1 MAASVE
7 EPSEDIVAKSRKDRA
22 SQKSIFGRIR
32 LFIQQVF
39 NELKKVSTP
48 SRSELI
54 KYTAVVLV
62 FVVIMMAVIGLLDWL
77 FGMGVVWL
85 FGGGLTGS

>member
-22 SQKSIFGRIR
+22 AQKNIFGRIR
-32 LFIQQVF
+32 LFFQQVF

-54 KYTAVVLV
+54 KYTAVVLA
-62 FVVIMMAVIGLLDWL
+62 FVIVMMAILGLLDWIFSML
-77 FGMGVVWL
+77 VVWL
-85 FGGGLTGS
+85 FGGGLTG

>member
-22 SQKSIFGRIR
+22 AQKNIFGRIR
-32 LFIQQVF
+32 LFFQQVI

-48 SRSELI
+48 SRAELVKFTLI
-54 KYTAVVLV
+54 VLV
-62 FVVIMMAVIGLLDWL
+62 FVVIMMAVIALLDWG
-77 FGMGVVWL
+77 FGQLVVWL
-85 FGGGLTGS
+85 FGGGLTG